1 MKNEKLLTVLIIA
14 ALILSIVSTV
24 VSIMSLRRIKMHDDL
39 LQAMQ
44 VLVYADKLAE
54 DVAQEN
60 VIPTEP
66 EAATAAVAQGQ
77 EQPTNA
83 QQVDAQKPN
92 AQQAEVEDQKT
103 DANKPAHKHP
113 NKTNRSAES
122 KESEPTLHDQ
132 LLKIIAGE
140 SYVDLGLPSGT
151 LWKAENEEGLMDY
164 KTAKKQFKKRI
175 PSISQWEEL
184 CKYCEWSWTGNGYD
198 VIGPNGVAIFIP
210 AAGYRNA
217 SGQTGKVGE
226 FGTYWSSTIK
236 NREEAWRFG
245 FESDKFSMATHSRRY
260 GRSIRLV
267 YKPIIRDDG
276 GE

>member
-14 ALILSIVSTV
+14 ALILSFVSTI
-24 VSIMSLRRIKMHDDL
+24 VSIMSLRRIKMHGDM

-44 VLVYADKLAE
+44 VLVYSSKLAE
-54 DVAQEN
+54 DIVPEH
-60 VIPTEP
+60 VLTVEP
-66 EAATAAVAQGQ
+66 ETAANEAQGQ
-77 EQPTNA
+77 EQQADAQQADAQKTNA
-83 QQVDAQKPN
+83 QQADTQKP
-92 AQQAEVEDQKT
+92 V
-103 DANKPAHKHP
+103 HKHSK
-113 NKTNRSAES
+113 KTHHSDES

-151 LWKAENEEGLMDY
+151 LWKAENEEGLMDF
-164 KTAKKQFKKRI
+164 KSARSQFKKRL

-184 CKYCEWSWTGNGYD
+184 CKYCEWSWIGNGYE

-217 SGQTGKVGE
+217 SGQIGKVGE

-260 GRSIRLV
+260 GRSVRLV
-267 YKPIIRDDG
+267 YKPIIRDDA
-276 GE
+276 EE